1 VRESLKFKIYMSTN
15 GLVDNYIILR

>member
-1 VRESLKFKIYMSTN
+1 MSTN